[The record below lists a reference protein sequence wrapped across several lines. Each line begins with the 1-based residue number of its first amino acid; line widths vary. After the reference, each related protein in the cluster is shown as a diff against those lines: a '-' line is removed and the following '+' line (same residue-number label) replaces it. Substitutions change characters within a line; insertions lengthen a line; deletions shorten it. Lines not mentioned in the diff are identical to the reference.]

1 MATMSTTR
9 GGFLAT
15 GAAFAAATRIAGAQA
30 LPKVVVGSSTI
41 DAASALLSA
50 QHMGYFT
57 KNGLDVQIIPSNG
70 AASAAAVTGGSM
82 QFAAS
87 NIVTLI
93 KAHLQGIGFLMVAPS
108 SMYVSSN
115 PTQVLC
121 TRTDSGFKT
130 AADLNGKTIA
140 VTAIGDLLSTATMAW
155 ITKNGGDA
163 SSVKLVEVPPSA
175 QGAALE
181 AGRVQGATLAEP
193 FLSQALDTGTVRIFG
208 NIFDAIAPSFLVAA
222 YFGNAD
228 WVRANP
234 DLVRRFSQ
242 SLLQGSAYANAH
254 PDQTL
259 PWLVEFAKL
268 DPNVIKHSRREH
280 FGTSMDP
287 GPIQTEIDALAKLK
301 LIDHS
306 FNARDMIS
314 PAVLNLHA

>member
-1 MATMSTTR
+1 MSATRRT
-9 GGFLAT
+9 FLAG
-15 GAAFAAATRIAGAQA
+15 GAAFAASSQLARAQG

-41 DAASALLSA
+41 DAASALISA
-50 QHMGYFT
+50 QHNGYFT
-57 KNGLDVQIIPSNG
+57 KNGLDVEIITGSG
-70 AASAAAVTGGSM
+70 AASAAAIAGGTM

-93 KAHLQGIGFLMVAPS
+93 KAHLQGIPFLMVAPS
-108 SMYVSSN
+108 SMYISTS

-140 VTAIGDLLSTATMAW
+140 VTAIGDLLSTSTIAW
-155 ITKNGGDA
+155 INKNGGDA
-163 SSVKLVEVPPSA
+163 STVKLVEFPPAA
-175 QGAALE
+175 QATALE

-193 FLSQALDTGTVRIFG
+193 FLSQAIDTGTVRIFG
-208 NIFDAIAPSFLVAA
+208 NIFEAIAPSFLVAA

-228 WVRANP
+228 WMKANP
-234 DLVRRFSQ
+234 DLVRRFAQ
-242 SLLQGSAYANAH
+242 SMLQGSAFANAH

-268 DPNVIKHSRREH
+268 DPNVIKHARREH

-287 GPIQTEIDALAKLK
+287 GPIQTEIDALARIKM
-301 LIDHS
+301 IDHS
-306 FNARDMIS
+306 FDARDMIS
-314 PAVLNLHA
+314 PAVLNLRA

>member
-1 MATMSTTR
+1 MSTTR
-9 GGFLAT
+9 RTFLAG
-15 GAAFAAATRIAGAQA
+15 GAAFAASSRLARAQG

-41 DAASALLSA
+41 DAASALISA
-50 QHMGYFT
+50 QHNGYFT
-57 KNGLDVQIIPSNG
+57 KNGLDVEIITGSG
-70 AASAAAVTGGSM
+70 AASAAAIAGGTM

-93 KAHLQGIGFLMVAPS
+93 KAHLQGIPFLMVAPS
-108 SMYVSSN
+108 SMYVSTS

-140 VTAIGDLLSTATMAW
+140 VTAIGDLLSTSTIAW
-155 ITKNGGDA
+155 INKNGGDA
-163 SSVKLVEVPPSA
+163 STVKLVEFPPAA
-175 QGAALE
+175 QATALE

-208 NIFDAIAPSFLVAA
+208 NIFEAIAPSFLVAA

-228 WVRANP
+228 WMKANP
-234 DLVRRFSQ
+234 DLVRRFAQ
-242 SLLQGSAYANAH
+242 SMLQGSAFANAH

-268 DPNVIKHSRREH
+268 DPNVVKHARREH

-287 GPIQTEIDALAKLK
+287 GPIQTEIDALARIKM
-301 LIDHS
+301 IDHS
-306 FNARDMIS
+306 FDARDMIS
-314 PAVLNLHA
+314 PAVLNLRA

>member
-1 MATMSTTR
+1 MSATRRT
-9 GGFLAT
+9 FLAT
-15 GAAFAAATRIAGAQA
+15 GAAFAASSQAAFAQTV
-30 LPKVVVGSSTI
+30 PHVVVGSSTI

-50 QHMGYFT
+50 QHNGYFT
-57 KNGLDVQIIPSNG
+57 KNGLDVEIIQSNG
-70 AASAAAVTGGSM
+70 AASAAAIAGGTM

-108 SMYVSSN
+108 SMYVNTN

-140 VTAIGDLLSTATMAW
+140 VTAIGDLLSTSTWAW
-155 ITKNGGDA
+155 IAKNGGDA
-163 SSVKLVEVPPSA
+163 STVKLVEFPPAA
-175 QGAALE
+175 QATALE

-193 FLSQALDTGTVRIFG
+193 FLSEALGTGTVRVFG

-222 YFGNAD
+222 YFGNSD
-228 WVRANP
+228 WMKANP
-234 DLVRRFSQ
+234 ETVRRFALSM
-242 SLLQGSAYANAH
+242 LQGSAFANAH

-268 DPNVIKHSRREH
+268 DPAVVKRSRREH

-287 GPIQTEIDALAKLK
+287 AAIQTEIDALARIKV
-301 LIDHS
+301 IDHS
-306 FNARDMIS
+306 FDARDMIS
-314 PAVLNLHA
+314 PVVANLRA